1 MEIGVKCVRSMPRE
15 TKGMGLMF
23 RAFARIDLALSL
35 ARIRVSRPRA
45 YARNYRLRVKGVRVD
60 LEQMEKSL
68 ETPAVTRT
76 ASTIVCDELRNAI
89 MRNRLKGGE
98 RLRQDALAT
107 QYGVSQMIIRE
118 AFRQLTAEG
127 FLKAEPR
134 RGVSVAKL
142 SADEAWEIT
151 QLRALLECQALRW
164 SIPNMVRSDFLQCG
178 RALDDLD
185 AAGTVDARIL
195 LNARFHELLYAP
207 ARKAR
212 TLELIGNLRLN
223 FERYLRFTWEETHHS
238 EQSQVEH
245 REILQRCEMR
255 DIERACDALRIHI
268 LATGDLLVESL
279 GK

>member
-1 MEIGVKCVRSMPRE
+1 MSPR
-15 TKGMGLMF
+15 KRHGMALQGF
-23 RAFARIDLALSL
+23 RQDRTGAITHQDTGILPHCGREALSL
-35 ARIRVSRPRA
+35 E
-45 YARNYRLRVKGVRVD
+45 GEGGMVD
-60 LEQMEKSL
+60 LYEVDKSR
-68 ETPAVTRT
+68 ETPTLGRT
-76 ASTIVCDELRNAI
+76 ASAIVCDELRNAI
-89 MRNRLKGGE
+89 MHNRLKGGE

-107 QYGVSQMIIRE
+107 QYGVSQMIVRE

-164 SIPNMVRSDFLQCG
+164 SIPNMVRSDFQQCG
-178 RALDDLD
+178 RTLDDLD

-195 LNARFHELLYAP
+195 LNARFHELLYTP
-207 ARKAR
+207 ARKER
-212 TLELIGNLRLN
+212 TLELIKNLRLN
-223 FERYLRFTWEETHHS
+223 FERYLRFTWEATHHS
-238 EQSQVEH
+238 EQSQIEH

-255 DIERACDALRIHI
+255 DIERACDTLRIHI

-279 GK
+279 GI

>member
-1 MEIGVKCVRSMPRE
+1 MR
-15 TKGMGLMF
+15 
-23 RAFARIDLALSL
+23 RAVAAIYISGLSL
-35 ARIRVSRPRA
+35 ASIQGYHSPQHGLVPCRG
-45 YARNYRLRVKGVRVD
+45 ARQTIALGKGVMVD
-60 LEQMEKSL
+60 LDNGEKGREAGAL
-68 ETPAVTRT
+68 NRT
-76 ASTIVCDELRNAI
+76 ASAIVCDELRNAI

-107 QYGVSQMIIRE
+107 QYGVSQMIVRE

-164 SIPNMVRSDFLQCG
+164 SIPNMVRSDFQQCG
-178 RALDDLD
+178 RTLDELD

-207 ARKAR
+207 ARKER
-212 TLELIGNLRLN
+212 TLDLINNLRLN

-238 EQSQVEH
+238 EQSQIEH